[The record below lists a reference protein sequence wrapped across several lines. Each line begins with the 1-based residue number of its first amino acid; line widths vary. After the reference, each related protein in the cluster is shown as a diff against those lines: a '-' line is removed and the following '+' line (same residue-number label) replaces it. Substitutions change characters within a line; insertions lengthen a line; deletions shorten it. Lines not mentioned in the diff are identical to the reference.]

1 MLMLEKNNI
10 ENVQMELE
18 KEEWEMPS
26 YEEFKFSGCML
37 NGPSAS

>member
-1 MLMLEKNNI
+1 MQEKNNM
-10 ENVQMELE
+10 ENVQVESE
-18 KEEWEMPS
+18 KEDWTMPS